1 MSKNINNECYVN
13 AVMLYH
19 HQDRGG
25 HYTKSIIIVGHYWA
39 RMLCSA
45 HIYVKHISFLTT

>member
-1 MSKNINNECYVN
+1 MRQNINNECYVN
-13 AVMLYH
+13 VVRFYH
-19 HQDRGG
+19 QEDKQG

>member
-1 MSKNINNECYVN
+1 MSRNINNECYVN
-13 AVMLYH
+13 VVTLN
-19 HQDRGG
+19 HQEDREG

-39 RMLCSA
+39 RMCSP